1 MIVALGHAA
10 HPHPISQRLLTSLTI
25 VASLLEEYLPLLPLD
40 PHEALVPV
48 HVPPLGVRV
57 YDPILLPL
65 AQTLVFSLLKHFT
78 SVEAI
83 EDCIKHNLR
92 VVTIRVKFGTETLSV
107 RNDSSVLSSEHVRS
121 LLLDIYPALGGP
133 GSLLEVLMATER
145 VVVGLGCVEADLY
158 LHGVHAPLLHPHA
171 LVLLVSTLGSG
182 VQQESVRRSR
192 IVRNTLPCVCLEGPM
207 IFVDDSIPIKVNV
220 LPFSLEP
227 IRKDAGG
234 REM

>member
-48 HVPPLGVRV
+48 HVPPLGVGV
-57 YDPILLPL
+57 DDPILFPL
-65 AQTLVFSLLKHFT
+65 TQTLVFSLLKHFT

-107 RNDSSVLSSEHVRS
+107 RNDSSVLRKSGKMQEDVRCEGQEGWF
-121 LLLDIYPALGGP
+121 IIHTGW
-133 GSLLEVLMATER
+133 
-145 VVVGLGCVEADLY
+145 
-158 LHGVHAPLLHPHA
+158 
-171 LVLLVSTLGSG
+171 
-182 VQQESVRRSR
+182 QQCFHS
-192 IVRNTLPCVCLEGPM
+192 
-207 IFVDDSIPIKVNV
+207 D
-220 LPFSLEP
+220 
-227 IRKDAGG
+227 
-234 REM
+234 